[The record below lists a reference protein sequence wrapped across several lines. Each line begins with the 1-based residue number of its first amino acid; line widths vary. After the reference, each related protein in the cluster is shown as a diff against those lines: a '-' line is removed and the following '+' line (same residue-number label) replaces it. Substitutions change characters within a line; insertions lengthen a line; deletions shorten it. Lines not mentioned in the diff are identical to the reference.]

1 MPIRPAKLYKL
12 PEPDNSQCR
21 KRWYLLR
28 TEPPH
33 IQSKLPLS
41 QVRTTQVATIREYFD
56 TDARALT
63 LHGNW
68 TFGTSAGVPLAEV
81 IAKIAYDFEANAK
94 YWYFYVPAMADLSQ
108 CLGALFAS
116 TDLENC
122 RLGPDG
128 DGVYVETGHAEYSER
143 QSTTTLQFTRRVH
156 LYLDFDL
163 TPQNRAS
170 LVAEVLAKGY
180 YLSVRDREYAR
191 RRSESEK
198 PLAFISHDSR
208 DKEAFV
214 RELAHELAKNFCTVW
229 YDEFSLKVGD
239 SLRAS
244 IERGLR
250 ETRKCIMVLSPYFLS
265 NEGWGRA
272 EFDSVYTREILEKK
286 NVILPVWLNV
296 EAKDVYNY
304 SSRLADKVG
313 LAATLGAPEVAR
325 LLANAI
331 KAGD

>member
-1 MPIRPAKLYKL
+1 M
-12 PEPDNSQCR
+12 
-21 KRWYLLR
+21 
-28 TEPPH
+28 
-33 IQSKLPLS
+33 
-41 QVRTTQVATIREYFD
+41 ATIREYFD

-63 LHGNW
+63 VHGTW
-68 TFGTSAGVPLAEV
+68 TVGTKDGESLTEV

-116 TDLENC
+116 PELENC

-128 DGVYVETGHAEYSER
+128 DGVHVELGHADYSER
-143 QSTTTLQFTRRVH
+143 QTTTTLQFTKRVH

-163 TPQNRAS
+163 TPENRAS
-170 LVAEVLAKGY
+170 LVAEVLARGY
-180 YLSVRDREYAR
+180 YLSIRDREYAR
-191 RRSESEK
+191 KRSDSEK

-208 DKEAFV
+208 DKETFV

-250 ETRKCIMVLSPYFLS
+250 ETKKCIVVLSPNFFS

-272 EFDSVYTREILEKK
+272 EFDSIFTREILEKQ

-296 EAKDVYNY
+296 SVNEVYEY
-304 SSRLADKVG
+304 SPRLADKVG
-313 LAATLGAPEVAR
+313 LPASLGAQEVAR
-325 LLANAI
+325 VLANAV
-331 KAGD
+331 KAGT

>member
-1 MPIRPAKLYKL
+1 
-12 PEPDNSQCR
+12 
-21 KRWYLLR
+21 
-28 TEPPH
+28 
-33 IQSKLPLS
+33 
-41 QVRTTQVATIREYFD
+41 V
-56 TDARALT
+56 
-63 LHGNW
+63 
-68 TFGTSAGVPLAEV
+68 LAEV

-116 TDLENC
+116 SDLENC
-122 RLGPDG
+122 RLSPDG
-128 DGVYVETGHAEYSER
+128 DSVYVEMGHAEYSER
-143 QSTTTLQFTRRVH
+143 QSTTTLQFTKRVH

-163 TPQNRAS
+163 TQQNRTS
-170 LVAEVLAKGY
+170 LVAEVLARGY
-180 YLSVRDREYAR
+180 YLSIRDREYAR
-191 RRSESEK
+191 RRSETEK

-214 RELAHELAKNFCTVW
+214 RGLAHELAKQFCTVW

-244 IERGLR
+244 IEHGLR
-250 ETRKCIMVLSPYFLS
+250 ETKKCIIVLSPNFLS

-296 EAKDVYNY
+296 DVKDVYNY
-304 SSRLADKVG
+304 SPRLADKVG
-313 LAATLGAPEVAR
+313 LAASLGVREVAR
-325 LLANAI
+325 LLANEV
-331 KAGD
+331 KTSD